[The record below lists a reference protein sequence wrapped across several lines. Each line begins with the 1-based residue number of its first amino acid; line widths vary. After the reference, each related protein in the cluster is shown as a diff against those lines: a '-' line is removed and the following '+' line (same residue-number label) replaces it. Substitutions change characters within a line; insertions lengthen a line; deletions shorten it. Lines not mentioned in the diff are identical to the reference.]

1 MFLQRNQRTWL
12 RNKHVLSG
20 RGPSLYYVS
29 SYEYTSSAS
38 SVAVIVAI
46 MSPQDPAS
54 PTAGVSVGD
63 MAAMSDSA
71 LRAFM
76 AEHRR
81 PNGVIDLPVDGWD
94 KLSTEGRD
102 RLRERLL

>member
-1 MFLQRNQRTWL
+1 M
-12 RNKHVLSG
+12 LS
-20 RGPSLYYVS
+20 SV
-29 SYEYTSSAS
+29 S
-38 SVAVIVAI
+38 SVAVVAATI
-46 MSPQDPAS
+46 SLQDPS
-54 PTAGVSVGD
+54 TPTMLVSVGD

-81 PNGVIDLPVDGWD
+81 PNGAIDLPVDGWD

-102 RLRERLL
+102 WLRERLL